1 MKNTYKLSD
10 KIFPKNYYA
19 YIRGQDD
26 LGYLFMHV
34 SVEYDGKIGPF
45 VMGSTVPE
53 DIIRLHRKKNEA
65 YIAVFQYVVYDGT
78 LHETSIGSAVVADIW
93 SLPEYK
99 LFNIVSWLVIGHL
112 DALNINFPKV
122 DEVFFLIGHDPIQ
135 PALVELTP
143 TNDGES
149 DDDDAS

>member
-1 MKNTYKLSD
+1 MKNDYKLSD

-34 SVEYDGKIGPF
+34 SVEYDGKTGPF
-45 VMGSTVPE
+45 VMASTVPE
-53 DIIRLHRKKNEA
+53 DIIRLHSKNNEA
-65 YIAVFQYVVYDGT
+65 YIAVFQHVIYGGT
-78 LHETSIGSAVVADIW
+78 LHEAFVGSAFVADIW
-93 SLPEYK
+93 NLPMHM
-99 LFNIVSWLVIGHL
+99 LFDIVSGLVIGHL

-122 DEVFFLIGHDPIQ
+122 DEVFFLVGPDPIQ